1 MTNTSNC
8 GKIYVFE
15 NKGEIILQ
23 SSNRKLFDSLVSR
36 TKIYLVIIFILLV
49 AICTQ
54 NPKFIIPAIILFI
67 AILGY
72 TYFANNKRKSEISQH
87 LQDLTLNVNSAAK
100 NSLIYSPIPLIIVET
115 DGNIVWRS
123 TKFVSE
129 FANIDINGYISDLL
143 DNINTEINARE
154 DKKDKSI
161 IRSLKIENKTYKI
174 LGEFVKSGNHERKRE
189 NKYMMILY
197 FIDETDNLKLQ
208 KEYNDSKSCVGII
221 MIDNYEETMQAIDMD
236 IRPGIIAEIEKAIYD
251 WTSETEGIVVK
262 SDRDRFVYLFEQ
274 KYLEKIKENKFNILD
289 TIKDINIK
297 GRAQLTLSIA
307 ISNEGET
314 DKEKYQSAL
323 NTMDVVL
330 GRGGDQAAIRQ
341 NGKYQFFGGRVEE
354 VEKRTKVKA
363 RIVAHALEE
372 LIQENDQVMI
382 MGHVN
387 ADIDALGSAIG
398 MYRLATNL
406 GKPSYIVA
414 NTYTMALGNIHKSLD
429 EDEEYKDVIINKEVA
444 EEKITP
450 KTLLIVVDT
459 HKTSYVE
466 APELLEKTNQI
477 AIIDHHRRSPDF
489 ITKSILTFHEVYA
502 SSAAELVT
510 ELLQYTQITTKLKKI
525 EAEVLYAGIMM
536 DTKNFTFKTGVR
548 TFEAAA
554 YLRKC
559 GVDIIRVKKWF
570 QSDLETYKKI
580 TEIIKTT
587 EIVND
592 TIGIATYNENDKEAN
607 IICAKS
613 ADQLLAIGN
622 ITASFVLGNDGEKI
636 TISGRSIGDINVQ
649 VILEKMGGGGHIT
662 LAGAQVE
669 GKSMDEV
676 KEELKERIGEYF
688 EENEN

>member
-1 MTNTSNC
+1 M
-8 GKIYVFE
+8 
-15 NKGEIILQ
+15 Q

-36 TKIYLVIIFILLV
+36 TKIYLIVIFILLV
-49 AICTQ
+49 VICVL
-54 NPKFIIPAIILFI
+54 NPKFIFTSIILFS

-129 FANIDINGYISDLL
+129 FANVDINNYIIELL
-143 DNINTEINARE
+143 ENINAEINERE
-154 DKKDKSI
+154 DQKDKSI
-161 IRSLKIENKTYKI
+161 IRNLKIENKDYKI
-174 LGEFVKSGNHERKRE
+174 LGEFVKSGNDDRKKQ

-221 MIDNYEETMQAIDMD
+221 MIDNYEETMQQIDID
-236 IRPGIIAEIEKAIYD
+236 ERPQITAEIEKSIYE
-251 WTSETEGIVVK
+251 WSNETDGIMVK

-274 KYLEKIKENKFNILD
+274 KYLEKIKESKFNILD
-289 TIKDINIK
+289 TIKDISGKN
-297 GRAQLTLSIA
+297 QLTLSIA

-330 GRGGDQAAIRQ
+330 GRGGDQAAIRE

-372 LIQENDQVMI
+372 LILENEQVMI
-382 MGHVN
+382 MGHTN
-387 ADIDALGSAIG
+387 PDIDALGSAIG
-398 MYRLATNL
+398 IYRLATNL
-406 GKPSYIVA
+406 GKPAFIVA
-414 NTYTMALGNIHKSLD
+414 NTDTMALGSVKASID
-429 EDEEYKDVIINKEVA
+429 EDEEYKDIIINKEIA
-444 EEKITP
+444 EQKITP
-450 KTLLIVVDT
+450 ETLLIIVDT
-459 HKTSYVE
+459 HKANYVE
-466 APELLEKTNQI
+466 VPSLLEETNQI

-510 ELLQYTQITTKLKKI
+510 ELLQYTQVTTKLKKI

-570 QSDLETYKKI
+570 QSDLETYKKV

-587 EIVND
+587 EIIND
-592 TIGIATYNENDKEAN
+592 SIGVAVYNEDDKNAN

-613 ADQLLAIGN
+613 ADELLSIGN
-622 ITASFVLGNDGEKI
+622 ITASFVLGNVGDKI

-662 LAGAQVE
+662 LAGAQIGE
-669 GKSMDEV
+669 KGIDEV
-676 KEELKERIGEYF
+676 KAELIEKINEYF
-688 EENEN
+688 SEIEN